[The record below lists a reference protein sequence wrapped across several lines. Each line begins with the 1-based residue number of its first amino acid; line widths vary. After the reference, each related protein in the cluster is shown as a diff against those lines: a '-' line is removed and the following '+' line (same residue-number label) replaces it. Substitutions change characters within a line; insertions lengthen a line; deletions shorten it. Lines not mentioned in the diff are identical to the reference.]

1 MSNVDPA
8 QLGGWHL
15 DKRLPIAL
23 IVTLFLQF
31 SAIVWWGATATAQID
46 ARLDHAE
53 TNIDGLKAAQSVLMT
68 EVAAQGRADVAIS
81 EQLVST
87 NAALGLLR
95 DDVRETNSL
104 LREILRDGRTQTE
117 RNTP

>member
-1 MSNVDPA
+1 MTSVDPA

-23 IVTLFLQF
+23 IVTLFVQ
-31 SAIVWWGATATAQID
+31 SAAIIWWAATTS
-46 ARLDHAE
+46 ARLDQVE
-53 TNIDGLKAAQSVLMT
+53 THVNGLKASQSVLMG

-81 EQLVST
+81 EQLIAT
-87 NAALGLLR
+87 NAALSLLR
-95 DDVRETNSL
+95 DDVRETNNL
-104 LREILRDGRTQTE
+104 LREILRDGHTQME